1 LSGVQTTKDQVPTQ
15 NNTGTSQ
22 LTNFPSNGTEQT
34 RDLEA
39 LRPVGTNTLFIH
51 TERRPQSGVTSGSS
65 GTANDS
71 TFAMPK
77 YTVKS
82 GTVLFGGTFNAPAV
96 PSSASS
102 LSSASTS
109 TKAKATQSFT
119 VQSLLGSSSTPS
131 QPASKTL
138 PGICFQSTSTGD
150 STGNITQTTARPV
163 TQNTTVG
170 LFNTGTSSSNVG
182 GNIKTSNFTTTTS
195 SQPNTGGFS
204 FSAPLVAKENPTS
217 HFTAPAVTAANVS
230 GGFSFTAQA
239 TEKKTPQSGFSFAA
253 PTANKSTTSGTFSF
267 SAPTAQKSSTSS
279 GFASSVSTANKSST
293 SGTFSFTAPTAQ
305 KSSTSGGFSFAA
317 PTAEKPSTSGT
328 FPFTAPTTNKP
339 NTSGGF
345 SFTAPANDKAGSS
358 GGFQFNA
365 PAVNNN
371 SGTFSSTNGSTT
383 LTNNPGGGFSF
394 NAGSKTP
401 ANSAGFNFGSQNTPA
416 TFNFGKLK
424 KCRPFVQIQENK
436 NRS

>member
-1 LSGVQTTKDQVPTQ
+1 MLGSTSLSPVTTISTTTVTSSLTSSLTAPTTSLSGVQTTKDQVETQ

-96 PSSASS
+96 SSSASS

-119 VQSLLGSSSTPS
+119 VQSLLGSSSTPP
-131 QPASKTL
+131 QPTSKTL
-138 PGICFQSTSTGD
+138 PGICFQTTSTGD

-195 SQPNTGGFS
+195 SQPNTVGFS
-204 FSAPLVAKENPTS
+204 FSAPLVARENPTS

-230 GGFSFTAQA
+230 GGFTFTAQA

-267 SAPTAQKSSTSS
+267 NAPTAQKSSTSS

-293 SGTFSFTAPTAQ
+293 SGTFS
-305 KSSTSGGFSFAA
+305 
-317 PTAEKPSTSGT
+317 
-328 FPFTAPTTNKP
+328 FTAPTTNKP

-424 KCRPFVQIQENK
+424 KCRPFLQIRENK